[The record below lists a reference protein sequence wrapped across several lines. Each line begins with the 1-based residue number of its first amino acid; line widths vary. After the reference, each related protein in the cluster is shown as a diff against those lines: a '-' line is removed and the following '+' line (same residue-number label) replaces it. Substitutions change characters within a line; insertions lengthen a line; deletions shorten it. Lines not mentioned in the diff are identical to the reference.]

1 MTASELNS
9 IEREALRAFRG
20 AEDVPPRSGEEDAA
34 WAVFGLR
41 CLLEAGRVLRESA
54 NLRGGQVEL
63 KSDGS
68 PATPIERAVEEAIR
82 ERLSVFEPSAAFLG
96 EETGGSDLPGSGL
109 AVAVDPVDGTW
120 AFLTESTS
128 WTSTLAVFRDGRA
141 IAGFVGCPMTGE
153 LAYTIAGERTR
164 CLQLSIFDEPDIG
177 YDLPSPSREKDKLL
191 VNFHPSAGTATVQ
204 RALHEAWRSG
214 EVRMVRAPG
223 GSPAWSLLEAARGHY
238 VYLNAWSKRRAE
250 PFDLAAGVLL
260 VRGAGGE
267 VTDLDGK
274 PIDETVHAGPWIAGL
289 EVGQR
294 ARVAQVVREA
304 LTPWTF

>member
-1 MTASELNS
+1 MNVAALNS
-9 IEREALRAFRG
+9 IERAALRAFRG
-20 AEDVPPRSGEEDAA
+20 GEDIRPRSGEGDEA

-54 NLRGGQVEL
+54 NFRGGHVEF

-96 EETGGSDLPGSGL
+96 EETGSSDLPGSGL

-120 AFLTESTS
+120 AFLTESAS

-141 IAGFVGCPMTGE
+141 RAGFVGCPMTGE
-153 LAYTIAGERTR
+153 VAYVIAGERTR

-191 VNFHPSAGTATVQ
+191 VNLHPSAGTESAQ

-238 VYLNAWSKRRAE
+238 VYMNAWSKRRAE

-260 VRGAGGE
+260 VRGAGGD
-267 VTDLDGK
+267 VTSLDGK
-274 PIDETVHAGPWIAGL
+274 PIDSALHAGPWVAGL
-289 EVGQR
+289 EAWQR
-294 ARVAQVVREA
+294 EQVAAIFRSAQ
-304 LTPWTF
+304 PGS